1 MMTKHRRLLVLRFSA
16 LGDIAMTVPVI
27 KNVLQQHPF
36 LEITF
41 VSVPFAQPLFEG
53 IERLHFYAADIK
65 KEYNG
70 LAGMYR
76 LAMKI
81 KKELEFDAVADLHNV
96 LRTKLLRIFL
106 GKTNAVIDKG
116 RKEKKELTR
125 PHNKKLR
132 PLKTGFQRYADVF
145 EQLGLPVDLDIEQG
159 YSYRHVDKTQL
170 PFAKDNSFIVGIA
183 PFAKHHAKMYP
194 LHKMEKLVD
203 ILLQKKNIQ
212 LIVFA
217 SKNEVA
223 PVIGWEKKEGNISI
237 IAGKLNLSQ
246 ELNLISQLDLMISM
260 DSANMHLA
268 SLFAVPVVSVW
279 GGTHPFLG
287 FYGWGQPYDNI
298 VQTDMPCR
306 PSSVFGNKECPVH
319 GPAGCMQ
326 QVTPEMIYEKVETVL
341 NHKPGK

>member
-1 MMTKHRRLLVLRFSA
+1 MMTKPRHLLVLRFSA

-27 KNVLQQHPF
+27 KNVLQQHPS

-41 VSVPFAQPLFEG
+41 VSVPFVQSLFDG

-70 LAGMYR
+70 IAGLYR
-76 LAMKI
+76 LAGKI
-81 KKELEFDAVADLHNV
+81 KKDIEFDAVADLHNV
-96 LRTKLLRIFL
+96 LRTKLLRVFL
-106 GKTNAVIDKG
+106 GKKNAVIDKG

-125 PHNKKLR
+125 PENKKLR

-145 EQLGLPVDLDIEQG
+145 EKLELPVDLTIQKG
-159 YSYRHVDKTQL
+159 YIHRDADKTLL
-170 PFAKDNSFIVGIA
+170 PFAKENSFVIGIA
-183 PFAKHHAKMYP
+183 PFAKHNAKMYP
-194 LHKMEKLVD
+194 LDKMEKLVN
-203 ILLQKKNIQ
+203 ILSQKENIQ
-212 LIVFA
+212 LVIFA
-217 SKNEVA
+217 SKNEID
-223 PVIGWEKKEGNISI
+223 PIIGWEKMPGNISI

-246 ELNLISQLDLMISM
+246 ELNLISQLDVMISM

-268 SLFAVPVVSVW
+268 SLLGIPVVSIW

-298 VQTDMPCR
+298 VQTDLPCR
-306 PSSVFGNKECPVH
+306 PSSVFGNKDCPVH

-326 QVTPEMIYEKVETVL
+326 QITPEMIYEKIGTVL
-341 NHKPGK
+341 NRQAAK